1 MKKRHNRPRRQVED
15 RLNLDPI
22 FENPKAEKFL
32 AKAMAEELEQAHQRA
47 MIRAAIRFREL
58 LSPGMQERLSL
69 EAQRLAIPA

>member
-22 FENPKAEKFL
+22 FEDPKAEKFL

-58 LSPGMQERLSL
+58 LSPVMQERLSL

>member
-32 AKAMAEELEQAHQRA
+32 AKAMAEELEQAHERA

-58 LSPGMQERLSL
+58 LSPVMQERLSL

>member
-1 MKKRHNRPRRQVED
+1 MKKRHNRPQRQVED

-58 LSPGMQERLSL
+58 LSPVMQERLSL

>member
-15 RLNLDPI
+15 RLILDPI

-47 MIRAAIRFREL
+47 MIRAAIRFQEL

>member
-58 LSPGMQERLSL
+58 LSPVMQERLSL

>member
-1 MKKRHNRPRRQVED
+1 MKKRHNRPQRQVED

>member
-15 RLNLDPI
+15 RLILDPI

-47 MIRAAIRFREL
+47 MIRAAIRFREF

>member
-47 MIRAAIRFREL
+47 LIRAAIRFREL
-58 LSPGMQERLSL
+58 LSPVMQERLSL